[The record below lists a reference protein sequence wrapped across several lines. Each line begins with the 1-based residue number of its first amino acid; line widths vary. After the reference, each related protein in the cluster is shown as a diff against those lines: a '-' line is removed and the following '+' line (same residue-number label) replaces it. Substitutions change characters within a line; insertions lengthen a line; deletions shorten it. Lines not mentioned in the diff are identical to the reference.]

1 MRGEARVI
9 LFVGCAAIAVAV
21 GTAGAKLVDTFG
33 SKLGL
38 YRPMPHSDPAHVQ
51 LRVLSRPRVE
61 NKNLISAAVASTKP
75 KPRQHGPR

>member
-1 MRGEARVI
+1 MILVEMMLASS

-38 YRPMPHSDPAHVQ
+38 DRPMLDSDLAHVQ
-51 LRVLSRPRVE
+51 IDVSGCNINR
-61 NKNLISAAVASTKP
+61 
-75 KPRQHGPR
+75 